1 MAKKSRKDMKAPSK
15 EKSNFLGASGRN
27 MTYKDLKRK
36 AIILGMPFPDACSA
50 GVFDLLHYIN
60 VSEEKPDK
68 SLIDKYDDWMDKQ
81 LENIGYSK
89 DDPLRNSR
97 LRLGFLGEEGGK
109 WAKKNQTSSR
119 NKETSR
125 KETTKREGMNLI
137 LSRVQRNLMY
147 SN

>member
-1 MAKKSRKDMKAPSK
+1 MAKKSRKDLKAPSK

-50 GVFDLLHYIN
+50 GVFDLLHFIN
-60 VSEEKPDK
+60 VSEEKPDR

-97 LRLGFLGEEGGK
+97 LRLGFLGEEGENG
-109 WAKKNQTSSR
+109 QR
-119 NKETSR
+119 R
-125 KETTKREGMNLI
+125 TKRVPGIKKPRERNLQEKEMNSI
-137 LSRVQRNLMY
+137 LSRVLKNLMY
-147 SN
+147 LN

>member
-68 SLIDKYDDWMDKQ
+68 SLIDKYD
-81 LENIGYSK
+81 Y
-89 DDPLRNSR
+89 
-97 LRLGFLGEEGGK
+97 
-109 WAKKNQTSSR
+109 
-119 NKETSR
+119 
-125 KETTKREGMNLI
+125 
-137 LSRVQRNLMY
+137 
-147 SN
+147 